1 MCLNLRLGSTS
12 SLSRIPHGSSANLQ
26 ALLLT
31 SALFIHLFTF
41 LFHDRRSPETPKQ
54 TKKDRKKQTKKGA
67 RNGCTD
73 TLARLWSDAELYFCQ
88 TLVKMHTLHG
98 KVCAYR
104 TSGRDG
110 GTIGMSRFSK
120 RSKQPEDFLN
130 QRRGSVR
137 STASLTE
144 TWRPRL
150 AAGCANNLWE
160 FLRPANTP
168 KTAAPSART
177 ACTRAA
183 RAHQPTTDASRQ
195 AGFKKQ
201 NKKQNKNKQ
210 LPGVGFD

>member
-1 MCLNLRLGSTS
+1 MSESETWIYRFTQQDST
-12 SLSRIPHGSSANLQ
+12 RKQHKPAG
-26 ALLLT
+26 T
-31 SALFIHLFTF
+31 SAHFCFIYSRFFSTTEEVMKH
-41 LFHDRRSPETPKQ
+41 ENKE
-54 TKKDRKKQTKKGA
+54 RKKERNKKEA
-67 RNGCTD
+67 RNCCTD
-73 TLARLWSDAELYFCQ
+73 TLARLWSDIELYFCQ

-110 GTIGMSRFSK
+110 GTIGMFRFSK
-120 RSKQPEDFLN
+120 QSKQPEDFLN

-168 KTAAPSART
+168 KPLRPL
-177 ACTRAA
+177 RELRA
-183 RAHQPTTDASRQ
+183 RAERVHTRQPQTPLVRPD
-195 AGFKKQ
+195 FKK
-201 NKKQNKNKQ
+201 KK
-210 LPGVGFD
+210 

>member
-1 MCLNLRLGSTS
+1 MCLNPRLGSTS
-12 SLSRIPHGSSANLQ
+12 SLSRTPHGSSTNLQ

-41 LFHDRRSPETPKQ
+41 LFHDRRSPETRKQ
-54 TKKDRKKQTKKGA
+54 TKKETKKEA
-67 RNGCTD
+67 RSCCSD

-110 GTIGMSRFSK
+110 GTIGMFRFSK
-120 RSKQPEDFLN
+120 QSKQPEDFLN

-160 FLRPANTP
+160 FLRPAVPRNRC
-168 KTAAPSART
+168 ALGENRACARR
-177 ACTRAA
+177 ACTQA
-183 RAHQPTTDASRQ
+183 TTDASCH
-195 AGFKKQ
+195 AG
-201 NKKQNKNKQ
+201 
-210 LPGVGFD
+210 